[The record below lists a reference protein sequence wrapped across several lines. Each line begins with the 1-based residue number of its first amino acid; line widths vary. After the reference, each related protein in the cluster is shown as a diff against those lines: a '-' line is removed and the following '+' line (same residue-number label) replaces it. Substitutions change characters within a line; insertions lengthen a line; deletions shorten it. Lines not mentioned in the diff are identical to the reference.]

1 MLISQNYD
9 FNSWYPKKLNDRIE
23 QVNQAQGYAVFIKMY
38 VVPMSQNY
46 DCNSWYPKKLNYR
59 TEQVIINRE
68 SSLGV
73 CSSAVG

>member
-9 FNSWYPKKLNDRIE
+9 CNSRYPKKLSDRIE
-23 QVNQAQGYAVFIKMY
+23 QIHQAQGYTVFIKIY
-38 VVPMSQNY
+38 VMTMSQNC
-46 DCNSWYPKKLNYR
+46 DCNSWYTKKLNDR

-73 CSSAVG
+73 FSGAVG